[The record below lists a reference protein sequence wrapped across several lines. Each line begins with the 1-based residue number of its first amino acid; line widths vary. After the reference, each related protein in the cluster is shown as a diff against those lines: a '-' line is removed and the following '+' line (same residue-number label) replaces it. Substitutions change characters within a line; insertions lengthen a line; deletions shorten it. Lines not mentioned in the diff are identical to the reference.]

1 MNAGGRLPYQL
12 RPNKAVERLVFL
24 ELLSYLDAPL
34 GVGSHYDYV
43 GFGGPQM
50 EDFRQMHELFPEMKM
65 RSIEREPAVLKRQK
79 FNGPHT
85 NVACKLQT
93 SGEFVLQVSDRRRLI
108 VWLDYTDSSERT
120 QQLDEF
126 QSLVR
131 SVRNL
136 SIVKI
141 TLNAAPATLG
151 GSPGEIGLQAKR
163 LTAFLSEFARFFPN
177 DLEEEAVS
185 HDQFPST
192 LLSVVDYA
200 AREAL
205 SGRRDWRFQPLTSAV
220 YADGQQMLTVTG
232 IVGPRTEIANVLAI
246 ANLATWDFGRLTWSD
261 PVRIDV
267 PDLTLK
273 ERIIIN
279 QNLPRLTSQIPALQK
294 RLGILVDSTAVRSEA
309 KLRNYVLFQRHY
321 PYWGKVAI

>member
-24 ELLSYLDAPL
+24 ELLSYLEAPL
-34 GVGSHYDYV
+34 AISSAYDYV

-50 EDFRQMHELFPEMKM
+50 EDFRLMHELFPEMKM

-93 SGEFVLQVSDRRRLI
+93 SGEFVLHVSDRRRLI
-108 VWLDYTDSSERT
+108 VWLDYTDPSERT
-120 QQLDEF
+120 QQIEEF

-131 SVRNL
+131 GVRNL
-136 SIVKI
+136 SIAKI
-141 TLNAAPATLG
+141 TLNAAPSTLG
-151 GSPGEIGLQAKR
+151 GSPGEAGLQAKR
-163 LTAFLSEFARFFPN
+163 LAAFLSEFARFFPN
-177 DLEEEAVS
+177 GLEEEAVNN
-185 HDQFPST
+185 DQFPST

-205 SGRRDWRFQPLTSAV
+205 SGRRDWRFQPLTSAT

-232 IVGPRTEIANVLAI
+232 IVGPRTEIANVLAVSK
-246 ANLATWDFGRLTWSD
+246 LAPWDFSRLTWSD

-273 ERIIIN
+273 ERIVIN

-294 RLGILVDSTAVRSEA
+294 RLGIWVDSTAAKSEA
-309 KLRNYVLFQRHY
+309 RLRNYVLFQRHY